1 VSAVVLLEVEDGVAT
16 ITLNRPKARNALN
29 MDVKTR
35 LAEVIAEVRDDED
48 VRTVVL
54 TGAEGSFCAG
64 GDIVEME
71 LNDSPRTSRARL
83 AKLLDEV
90 AIALAELEKPTI
102 AAVEGHAHGAG
113 LSLAL
118 ACDIMIVAED
128 AQLSA
133 AFVKVGLVPD
143 CGALYFLPRRLP
155 MNVAKEMVFTGRRVK
170 GAEAATMGLANQAV
184 TTGTAAAVA
193 RQLALELAQGAT
205 VALGLSKRLLEAAT
219 SMNLRELAQV
229 EALAQAVTYSTEDH
243 LAARAAFQAKSA
255 PSFTGR

>member
-1 VSAVVLLEVEDGVAT
+1 MTDVVLLEVVDGVAT
-16 ITLNRPKARNALN
+16 VTLNRPAARNALN

-35 LAEVIAEVRDDED
+35 LAEVLAQINEDEQI
-48 VRTVVL
+48 RAVVL

-102 AAVEGHAHGAG
+102 AAIEGHAHGAG

-118 ACDIMIVAED
+118 ACDIMITAED
-128 AQLSA
+128 AVLSC
-133 AFVKVGLVPD
+133 AFSKLGLVPD
-143 CGALYFLPRRLP
+143 CGSLYFLPRRLP
-155 MNVAKEMVFTGRRVK
+155 MNVAKELVFTGRRLS
-170 GAEAATMGLANQAV
+170 GTEAAALGLANRAV
-184 TTGTAAAVA
+184 APGTARKVA
-193 RQLALELAQGAT
+193 DDLASELSQGAT
-205 VALGLSKRLLEAAT
+205 IALGMAKRLLESAT
-219 SMNLRELAQV
+219 SASLRELAQL
-229 EALAQAVTYSTEDH
+229 EAFGQAVAYSTEDH
-243 LAARAAFQAKSA
+243 QAARAAFRAKSK